1 MKEGSMTPQI
11 LVVDDSL
18 TIRMDLRSTLSAA
31 GFLVTAC
38 ETKALAE
45 KVLETRAFSLI
56 VLDVLLPDGDGIDML
71 KQIRANPQ
79 FARMPVILLSTET
92 EVKDRILGMTVGADE
107 YIGKPYD
114 TGYLV
119 QRVRELMNRSSDVV
133 SVGPDSD
140 QPGKLLAVDDSPTY
154 LDALARVLR
163 EDGHDI
169 ILARSGEEALDL
181 LLFERVD
188 CVIIDLLMP
197 GIGGMEAARRIR
209 SNPATRMVPI
219 MILTGRDE
227 PRDRHIG
234 AQIGVDEFVIKSP
247 ELWMLKVQLRGLLR
261 RVRRAKRAREV
272 EEAAPTSP
280 EESSA
285 RSSARSST
293 SRASSPPISK
303 S

>member
-1 MKEGSMTPQI
+1 MKPQV
-11 LVVDDSL
+11 LVIDDSL
-18 TIRMDLRSTLSAA
+18 TIRMDLRSALSAA

-38 ETKALAE
+38 ETKTLGE
-45 KVLETRAFSLI
+45 KVLETRAFALVI
-56 VLDVLLPDGDGIDML
+56 LDVLLPDGDGIDLL

-92 EVKDRILGMTVGADE
+92 EVKDRILGMTFGADE

-114 TGYLV
+114 TGYLI
-119 QRVRELMNRSSDVV
+119 QRARELMNRSGTKVTLAQDA
-133 SVGPDSD
+133 D

-188 CVIIDLLMP
+188 CVVMDLLMP

-209 SNPATRMVPI
+209 SNPATRTVPI

-234 AQIGVDEFVIKSP
+234 AQIGVDEFVLKSP
-247 ELWMLKVQLRGLLR
+247 ELWMFKVQLRGLLR
-261 RVRRAKRAREV
+261 RVRRAKRAHDA
-272 EEAAPTSP
+272 EETPPTSA
-280 EESSA
+280 EESAA
-285 RSSARSST
+285 RSSSRSST
-293 SRASSPPISK
+293 SRASSPPPISK

>member
-1 MKEGSMTPQI
+1 MTPQI

-18 TIRMDLRSTLSAA
+18 TIRMDLRSALSAA

-38 ETKALAE
+38 ETKALAQ
-45 KVLETRAFSLI
+45 KVLETRAFALI
-56 VLDVLLPDGDGIDML
+56 ILDVLLPDGDGLDLL
-71 KQIRANPQ
+71 KQIRANPH

-92 EVKDRILGMTVGADE
+92 EVKDRILAMTVGADE

-114 TGYLV
+114 TGYLI
-119 QRVRELMNRSSDVV
+119 QRARELMNRSSSVV
-133 SVGPDSD
+133 SLVPESD
-140 QPGKLLAVDDSPTY
+140 QPAKLLAVDDSPTY

-209 SNPATRMVPI
+209 SNPATRAVPI

-227 PRDRHIG
+227 PSDRHMG

-261 RVRRAKRAREV
+261 RARRARRAREI

-280 EESSA
+280 DESSA
-285 RSSARSST
+285 RSSSRSPT